1 MKRLF
6 LLLPLL
12 ALAAAPAHGADE
24 PATNAVD
31 AAGEFAPFTIKDAVA
46 RARAYEAKFSD
57 PHVQPDI
64 TFYMISR
71 CRDEKGEFW
80 KFEYSPRRNNTWPDL
95 ELVVRPDGDIV
106 ESEGKRESGFNFVS
120 ESSLFRYCEAVGI
133 DLAAVTAFEP
143 EPNKPEP
150 DWEDEPPEPPE
161 PPDSID
167 LQDVDSFPD
176 DVYGIICWTNA
187 PIRVTDSLLFEV
199 ETNHFATLIAQADK
213 IVVRSGGYV
222 CCTTNVDN
230 QPILATIMTLEEV
243 MNNDV
248 FPITRFTAKD
258 GTFAIDTDFIPP
270 CLLMS
275 CDKRFEE
282 YRNKYAEQLRQ
293 LGEHPNLKEGEGKQT
308 MLRYMFRMQSQDLSG
323 QGIEFLKLTQEVAQA
338 VDYFI
343 MRPNTGQT
351 IDIPTPLQVDPGKW
365 LKWLEDYMT
374 GAVTLADGV
383 ELIDD
388 SIDYAALLAQAKK
401 ELYEQ
406 LSPELYE
413 KLLERIKTELNEEL
427 YNKLNTELTKYME
440 EVVKPE
446 LGRILSQE
454 LYEKLYE
461 KLYTELFENLFNA
474 LYVTMPE
481 EKEYI
486 PQI

>member
-12 ALAAAPAHGADE
+12 ALAAAPARGADE

-95 ELVVRPDGDIV
+95 ELVVRPDGDVV
-106 ESEGKRESGFNFVS
+106 ESEKKRESGFNFVS

-133 DLAAVTAFEP
+133 DLATVTAFEP
-143 EPNKPEP
+143 EPEQPGP

-230 QPILATIMTLEEV
+230 QPILATITNATE
-243 MNNDV
+243 
-248 FPITRFTAKD
+248 I
-258 GTFAIDTDFIPP
+258 
-270 CLLMS
+270 
-275 CDKRFEE
+275 
-282 YRNKYAEQLRQ
+282 AEF
-293 LGEHPNLKEGEGKQT
+293 NA
-308 MLRYMFRMQSQDLSG
+308 MLRFHRRYPYLSNCLCCG
-323 QGIEFLKLTQEVAQA
+323 YPGVDWWIGERKIVLSSVQHCQA
-338 VDYFI
+338 LRWKGFSGDMPFI
-343 MRPNTGQT
+343 KESSEE
-351 IDIPTPLQVDPGKW
+351 LEKW
-365 LKWLEDYMT
+365 LI
-374 GAVTLADGV
+374 GHGV
-383 ELIDD
+383 KI
-388 SIDYAALLAQAKK
+388 
-401 ELYEQ
+401 
-406 LSPELYE
+406 
-413 KLLERIKTELNEEL
+413 R
-427 YNKLNTELTKYME
+427 
-440 EVVKPE
+440 
-446 LGRILSQE
+446 
-454 LYEKLYE
+454 
-461 KLYTELFENLFNA
+461 
-474 LYVTMPE
+474 
-481 EKEYI
+481 
-486 PQI
+486 

>member
-1 MKRLF
+1 MTSTAIVLSILF
-6 LLLPLL
+6 ILCLTSTVVTRSVGLVRSDDKPSKS
-12 ALAAAPAHGADE
+12 
-24 PATNAVD
+24 
-31 AAGEFAPFTIKDAVA
+31 FTIPMLFGDAYYLTIGIGDGTVP
-46 RARAYEAKFSD
+46 F
-57 PHVQPDI
+57 
-64 TFYMISR
+64 
-71 CRDEKGEFW
+71 EKKGV
-80 KFEYSPRRNNTWPDL
+80 EY
-95 ELVVRPDGDIV
+95 VRPTY
-106 ESEGKRESGFNFVS
+106 S
-120 ESSLFRYCEAVGI
+120 YA
-133 DLAAVTAFEP
+133 
-143 EPNKPEP
+143 
-150 DWEDEPPEPPE
+150 
-161 PPDSID
+161 
-167 LQDVDSFPD
+167 
-176 DVYGIICWTNA
+176 
-187 PIRVTDSLLFEV
+187 
-199 ETNHFATLIAQADK
+199 
-213 IVVRSGGYV
+213 
-222 CCTTNVDN
+222 
-230 QPILATIMTLEEV
+230 IMTLEEV

-248 FPITRFTAKD
+248 FPITRFTARD

-282 YRNKYAEQLRQ
+282 YRNKYAELLRQ

-343 MRPNTGQT
+343 MRPNTDQT
-351 IDIPTPLQVDPGKW
+351 REIPTPLQVDPGKW
-365 LKWLEDYMT
+365 LKWLEDFMT
-374 GAVTLADGV
+374 SAVTLADGV

-388 SIDYAALLAQAKK
+388 SIDYEALLAQAKK